1 MPSISPAC
9 ADRNRDFRPVTGWRR
24 TRRWRTGLKAMS
36 FFIGEVGEPE
46 LPPRIHVRM
55 QADPIF
61 DLVLEP
67 FVERLVGRAHVREF
81 GVAAPGGNGA
91 ARQQGIGCRD
101 RVERTV
107 GVPQLVRELE
117 QVSPAVGR
125 QWLAGS
131 IDIREVLDAGAELA
145 YLPFGTEV
153 DGTGRAAAGVFERAE
168 IQGEPQLLFI
178 R

>member
-1 MPSISPAC
+1 ME
-9 ADRNRDFRPVTGWRR
+9 ADQF
-24 TRRWRTGLKAMS
+24 L
-36 FFIGEVGEPE
+36 
-46 LPPRIHVRM
+46 
-55 QADPIF
+55 
-61 DLVLEP
+61 DLVLKP
-67 FVERLVGRAHVREF
+67 LLKRVVSRSHVCKF
-81 GVAAPGGNGA
+81 CVAAPRSDGP

-107 GVPQLVRELE
+107 GVPQLVRELQ

-168 IQGEPQLLFI
+168 I
-178 R
+178 